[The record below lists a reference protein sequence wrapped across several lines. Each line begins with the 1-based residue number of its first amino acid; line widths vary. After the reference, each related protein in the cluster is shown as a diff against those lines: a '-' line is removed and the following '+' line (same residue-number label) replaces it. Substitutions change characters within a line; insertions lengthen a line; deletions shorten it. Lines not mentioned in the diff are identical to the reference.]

1 MVVNTDLL
9 LSSML
14 PFTGVDPTVVLT
26 WMILCLLNVVLTW
39 MILCLLDVEPTW
51 MILFTGALM
60 ILC

>member
-14 PFTGVDPTVVLT
+14 PSTGVDPTVVRTLMT
-26 WMILCLLNVVLTW
+26 R
-39 MILCLLDVEPTW
+39 CLLDVEPTW